1 MNAIDHDFA
10 KHIDVELDNA
20 TPLAAVEPEME
31 RERIATVHRKGV
43 AKYEQRIADT
53 TKRMK
58 RSLEEL
64 EVDRKAEERRH
75 EAEMAAIAGHVE
87 TTKALAERDITAD
100 ERLAASCRA
109 ALAQLVR
116 E

>member
-1 MNAIDHDFA
+1 MNAIDQNLARHVDA
-10 KHIDVELDNA
+10 ELDNA
-20 TPLAAVEPEME
+20 TPLVSAEPEIK
-31 RERIATVHRKGV
+31 RERIASVHRK
-43 AKYEQRIADT
+43 AIARYEQRIADT

-58 RSLEEL
+58 SNLEEL
-64 EVDRKAEERRH
+64 EVNRKAELRRH
-75 EAEMAAIAGHVE
+75 EAEMAAIAEHVE

>member
-1 MNAIDHDFA
+1 MNAIDQDLA
-10 KHIDVELDNA
+10 KHIDAELTNA
-20 TPLAAVEPEME
+20 TPLGSVEPEME

-58 RSLEEL
+58 SNLEEL
-64 EVDRKAEERRH
+64 EVNRKAELRRH
-75 EAEMAAIAGHVE
+75 EAEMAAIAEHVE
-87 TTKALAERDITAD
+87 TTKALADRDITAD